1 MLKNQEPK
9 ILLVEPHNLGRE
21 DAFYTTILF
30 WDCECERDYIHPC
43 TEATCLVCKAERE
56 DSSNARVAELF
67 KYQSNLDHR
76 LMDALTVYC
85 ESYHPELVDQDIP
98 F

>member
-1 MLKNQEPK
+1 MCQNQEPK
-9 ILLVEPHNLGRE
+9 VALVEPHNVGRE

-43 TEATCLVCKAERE
+43 TESSCPVCKAERE
-56 DSSNARVAELF
+56 DSPDARVNELF
-67 KYQSNLDHR
+67 KYQSDLDLR
-76 LMDALTVYC
+76 LMNALTEYC
-85 ESYHPELVDQDIP
+85 ESFYPELVDCNIP